1 MKIGLNMTPSS
12 EVGVYQEAR
21 GDDVDADD
29 GGDGDACSHNW
40 WVQSGKSRN
49 CPCSLGVG
57 MIEKIAM
64 LSAGSDAW
72 GAEDRVA
79 SIPWE
84 KGALSTLGELRGE
97 LMHQL
102 KPHLK
107 CLHCFPAFCC
117 CYQNSC

>member
-1 MKIGLNMTPSS
+1 MKIGLNMTPSF
-12 EVGVYQEAR
+12 EVGVYQEAH

-57 MIEKIAM
+57 MIEKIATP
-64 LSAGSDAW
+64 SAGSDAW
-72 GAEDRVA
+72 EAGDRVA
-79 SIPWE
+79 SNLWE
-84 KGALSTLGELRGE
+84 KGASSTPAELRDE
-97 LMHQL
+97 LMHPL
-102 KPHLK
+102 KPHLR

-117 CYQNSC
+117 YCQNAC